1 MSTSKQPGKQPD
13 KKSDK
18 KSDKVETTGHVWDAN
33 LQEYDNPLPR
43 WWLWGFYAT
52 VVFAVVYWL
61 VYPAWPIGGTFT
73 KGLNTITFISDG
85 EEVTTHWNTR
95 SLLAR
100 DMQTGRHAV
109 RQGEMLQRVGAM
121 DYDAILADVDAMS
134 FVNAYAK
141 GTFGTWCAACHQTG
155 AGGVIGQ
162 YPNLRNDQWLWG
174 GTVDQIEQTLIH
186 GRNGYMPPFR
196 ESLNREQ
203 LDQVASYVLALNG
216 YAMNEDAV
224 AAGEAIFTGPLGGCF
239 QCHGLEADGEPSIG
253 APNLKNNLW
262 GLVDVPGAAND
273 AERVTRVARFVHD
286 GVQRQ
291 MPAFG
296 GRLSP
301 TEIKVLTA
309 YVHSLGG
316 GQ

>member
-1 MSTSKQPGKQPD
+1 MSTSEKPSSKPGKP
-13 KKSDK
+13 
-18 KSDKVETTGHVWDAN
+18 SDKVETTGHVWDSN

-52 VVFAVVYWL
+52 VVFAIVYWI
-61 VYPAWPIGGTFT
+61 VYPAWPVGGSFT
-73 KGLNTITFISDG
+73 KGLNTITFMSDG

-109 RQGEMLQRVGAM
+109 RQREMLERVGAM
-121 DYDAILADVDAMS
+121 EYETIATDLDAMS

-155 AGGVIGQ
+155 AAGVIGQ
-162 YPNLRNDQWLWG
+162 YPNLRNDQWKWG
-174 GTVDQIEQTLIH
+174 GTVAEIEQTLVQ
-186 GRNGYMPPFR
+186 GRVGYMPGFR

-203 LDQVASYVLALNG
+203 LDQVSAYVLALNG
-216 YAMNEDAV
+216 YDMDESAV
-224 AAGEAIFTGPLGGCF
+224 DAGEAIYTGHLGGCF
-239 QCHGLEADGEPSIG
+239 QCHGMDAEGLTSQG

-262 GLVDVPGAAND
+262 GLVDVPGAATD
-273 AERVTRVARFVHD
+273 EERQARVARFVHD

-291 MPAFG
+291 MPAYG
-296 GRLSP
+296 ALLSP

>member
-1 MSTSKQPGKQPD
+1 MSTNEKPSKKPGE
-13 KKSDK
+13 
-18 KSDKVETTGHVWDAN
+18 VETTGHVWDAN
-33 LQEYDNPLPR
+33 LQEYNNPLPR

-52 VVFAVVYWL
+52 VVFAVVYWIL
-61 VYPAWPIGGTFT
+61 FPAWPIGGSFT
-73 KGLNTITFISDG
+73 KGLNTITFMDDG

-109 RQGEMLQRVGAM
+109 RQREMLDRVGAM
-121 DYDAILADVDAMS
+121 EYDEILADVDAMS

-141 GTFGTWCAACHQTG
+141 GSFGTWCAACHQTG
-155 AGGVIGQ
+155 GAGVIGQ
-162 YPNLRNDQWLWG
+162 YPNLRDDHWLWG
-174 GTVDQIEQTLIH
+174 GTVEQIEETLVL
-186 GRNGYMPPFR
+186 GRNGYMPAFR

-203 LDQVASYVLALNG
+203 LNQVASYVLSLNG
-216 YAMNEDAV
+216 YDLDADAV
-224 AAGEAIFTGPLGGCF
+224 AAGEEIFNGYLGGCY
-239 QCHGLEADGEPSIG
+239 QCHGANAQGLAALG
-253 APNLKNNLW
+253 APNLSNNIW

-273 AERVTRVARFVHD
+273 EQRVSRVASFVHD
-286 GVQRQ
+286 GVQRV
-291 MPAFG
+291 MPAFAD
-296 GRLSP
+296 RLSE